1 MSTKT
6 AAANFNWR
14 RGYPSYED
22 DVDRPMTHFQ
32 RRTLTHLIYGYI
44 SHPDEVER
52 RLSEIED
59 YNFQDAADAI
69 EQYQYAS
76 YK

>member
-1 MSTKT
+1 MTTKT

-14 RGYPSYED
+14 RNYPSYED

-32 RRTLTHLIYGYI
+32 RRSLTDLIYSCI

-52 RLSEIED
+52 RVAMIDD
-59 YNFQDAADAI
+59 YNYFEAADAI

>member
-6 AAANFNWR
+6 VAANFNWR
-14 RGYPSYED
+14 KGYQSYED
-22 DVDRPMTHFQ
+22 DVDRPMTNFQ
-32 RRTLTHLIYGYI
+32 RRTLTDLIYGCI

-52 RLSEIED
+52 RLAEVD
-59 YNFQDAADAI
+59 GYNYFDAADAI
-69 EQYQYAS
+69 EQYKYAS